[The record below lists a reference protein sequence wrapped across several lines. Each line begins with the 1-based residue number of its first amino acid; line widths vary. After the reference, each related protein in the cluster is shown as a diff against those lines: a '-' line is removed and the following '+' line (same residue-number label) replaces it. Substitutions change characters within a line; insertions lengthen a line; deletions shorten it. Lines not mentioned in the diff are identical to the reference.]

1 MTDTEL
7 TSGDFTESAE
17 PFRLFAAW
25 LDDATKSEPNDPNGL
40 ALATVDEDGMPDVR
54 MVLLK
59 GFDEQGFVF
68 YTNFESA
75 KGREILSSMKAAM
88 CFHWKSL
95 RRQVRVRGPVE
106 VVERRR
112 GRRLFQD
119 APARQPHR
127 RLGLETVAAAGKPLR
142 AGKGGGGIH
151 GEICDRRDTAAE
163 ALVGFSPRAEVDRVL
178 ARPAVQIARPDGV
191 HADERGRLGEDEAL
205 SVGAIC
211 REMPVSDP
219 SPGCHA
225 SPLRGSQSDL
235 PARGR

>member
-1 MTDTEL
+1 MSDTEL

-75 KGREILSSMKAAM
+75 KGREILSVDEGGDVLPLEVAAPAGADA
-88 CFHWKSL
+88 
-95 RRQVRVRGPVE
+95 RTGRGGQ
-106 VVERRR
+106 RRR
-112 GRRLFQD
+112 SRRLFQD
-119 APARQPHR
+119 AAARQPDR
-127 RLGLETVAAAGKPLR
+127 RLGLEAVAAAGKPLR

-151 GEICDRRDTAAE
+151 GKICDRRDTAAR
-163 ALVGFSPRAEVDRVL
+163 ALVGLSASC
-178 ARPAVQIARPDGV
+178 
-191 HADERGRLGEDEAL
+191 RGRSNSGTTGR
-205 SVGAIC
+205 S
-211 REMPVSDP
+211 
-219 SPGCHA
+219 GCTTA
-225 SPLRGSQSDL
+225 SCS
-235 PARGR
+235 RGRARAAGRRRGFIRRAPEPPVAGGNRKWLGAGG